1 MHTANGILIEALSQT
16 VDLAEQRAAQLTEL
30 NAKLEVVMRNYLE
43 LFSQHRE
50 LRTENDM
57 LRAMIKIKERS

>member
-43 LFSQHRE
+43 LISQHRE

-57 LRAMIKIKERS
+57 LRAMIKVKERR

>member
-30 NAKLEVVMRNYLE
+30 NDKLEVVMRNYLE
-43 LFSQHRE
+43 LISQHRE
-50 LRTENDM
+50 LRAENDM
-57 LRAMIKIKERS
+57 LRAMIKVKERR

>member
-30 NAKLEVVMRNYLE
+30 NDKLEVVMRNYLE
-43 LFSQHRE
+43 LITKHRE

-57 LRAMIKIKERS
+57 LRTMIKVKERR

>member
-30 NAKLEVVMRNYLE
+30 NDKLEVVMRNYLE
-43 LFSQHRE
+43 LISQHRE

-57 LRAMIKIKERS
+57 LRAMIKVKERR

>member
-1 MHTANGILIEALSQT
+1 MHAANGILIEALSQT

-30 NAKLEVVMRNYLE
+30 NAKFEVVLRNYLE
-43 LFSQHRE
+43 LISQHRE

-57 LRAMIKIKERS
+57 LRAMIKVKERR

>member
-1 MHTANGILIEALSQT
+1 MHTANVILIEALSQT

-30 NAKLEVVMRNYLE
+30 NDKLEVVMRNYLE
-43 LFSQHRE
+43 LISQHRE

-57 LRAMIKIKERS
+57 LRAMIKVKERR